1 MKSLTTSQLSIF
13 SIAGFAAAIALTTA
27 FQQTAISDPLIPVVT
42 ITAQRMTEQQKIA
55 FDLAQSASTVHTVEI
70 TGKRLTA
77 EEKLAFDRQDR
88 YPASQ
93 NKNCIKSQPCWY
105 E

>member
-55 FDLAQSASTVHTVEI
+55 FDLAQSTSTVHTVEI

-77 EEKLAFDRQDR
+77 EEKLTFDRQDQSIQQAR
-88 YPASQ
+88 TKLHKKPALLV
-93 NKNCIKSQPCWY
+93 
-105 E
+105 